1 MNSCISYMHGWTVS
15 ALLYTHDPSYVVASH
30 ISEVFDNYMQQD
42 AHEFLNFLLNTIADL
57 LQSKYAFIYICNR
70 KKDYYLALVMIEKN

>member
-1 MNSCISYMHGWTVS
+1 MH
-15 ALLYTHDPSYVVASH
+15 AQFLLCHHAQNPSHNVASC

-57 LQSKYAFIYICNR
+57 LQSKYAFIYVYHR
-70 KKDYYLALVMIEKN
+70 